1 MLTTQKRKFALAL
14 MSGKNKTASAIAA
27 GYSAKTARVKGSQL
41 AKDPEV
47 LAFIARKQCE
57 TVEVDEVPVY
67 RQKKSE
73 QEDKPRRREA
83 AAIPQPDDKPRRREA
98 AAIPQPDE
106 NNLEMPPSAVM
117 SPGIE
122 YMEDG
127 LPDPVKAMGRILVEN
142 LCIDPKLALDAAWR
156 LAQFT
161 HHKKGDTGKKSAK
174 GDAAK
179 KAANRFAV
187 PPPPRLVVNND
198 NEGNG

>member
-1 MLTTQKRKFALAL
+1 MRRREKWAEPYPAECVLDPGGGCADNAKTKNLRWR
-14 MSGKNKTASAIAA
+14 SCPGKNKTASAIAA

-83 AAIPQPDDKPRRREA
+83 AAIPQPD
-98 AAIPQPDE
+98 E
-106 NNLEMPPSAVM
+106 NNPEMPPSAVM

-127 LPDPVKAMGRILVEN
+127 LPDPVKAMGRLLVEN
-142 LCIDPKLALDAAWR
+142 INTDPRLALDAAYK

-161 HHKKGDTGKKSAK
+161 HHKKGMPVKIGK
-174 GDAAK
+174 
-179 KAANRFAV
+179 R
-187 PPPPRLVVNND
+187 
-198 NEGNG
+198 

>member
-57 TVEVDEVPVY
+57 TVELDEVPVY
-67 RQKKSE
+67 RQKKMQTE
-73 QEDKPRRREA
+73 ECHKEA
-83 AAIPQPDDKPRRREA
+83 PPAEKNSPVSLPPDDG
-98 AAIPQPDE
+98 Q
-106 NNLEMPPSAVM
+106 NLSPL
-117 SPGIE
+117 PGID

-142 LCIDPKLALDAAWR
+142 LIIDPKLALDAAWR
-156 LAQFT
+156 
-161 HHKKGDTGKKSAK
+161 
-174 GDAAK
+174 
-179 KAANRFAV
+179 
-187 PPPPRLVVNND
+187 
-198 NEGNG
+198 

>member
-14 MSGKNKTASAIAA
+14 MSGKNRTAAAIEA
-27 GYSAKTARVKGSQL
+27 GYSEKSARCKGSQL

-47 LAFIARKQCE
+47 LAFIARKQGE
-57 TVEVDEVPVY
+57 TVELDEVPVY
-67 RQKKSE
+67 RQKKMQTE
-73 QEDKPRRREA
+73 ECHQEAPPAEKNSPVSL
-83 AAIPQPDDKPRRREA
+83 PPDDG
-98 AAIPQPDE
+98 Q
-106 NNLEMPPSAVM
+106 NLSPL
-117 SPGIE
+117 PGID

-142 LCIDPKLALDAAWR
+142 LIIDPKLALDAAWR

-161 HHKKGDTGKKSAK
+161 HHKKGDAGKKSAK

>member
-41 AKDPEV
+41 GKDPEV
-47 LAFIARKQCE
+47 LAFIARKQGE
-57 TVEVDEVPVY
+57 TVKLDEVPVY
-67 RQKKSE
+67 QQKKMQTE
-73 QEDKPRRREA
+73 ECHQEAPPAEKNSPVSL
-83 AAIPQPDDKPRRREA
+83 PPDDG
-98 AAIPQPDE
+98 Q
-106 NNLEMPPSAVM
+106 NLSPL
-117 SPGIE
+117 PGID

-142 LCIDPKLALDAAWR
+142 LIIDPKLALDAAWR

-161 HHKKGDTGKKSAK
+161 HHKKGDAGKKSAK

-187 PPPPRLVVNND
+187 PPPPRLVVNNQ
-198 NEGNG
+198 NEESG

>member
-14 MSGKNKTASAIAA
+14 MSGKNRTAAAVEA
-27 GYSAKTARVKGSQL
+27 GYSEKSARCKGSQL

-47 LAFIARKQCE
+47 LAFIARKQGE

-67 RQKKSE
+67 RQKKTQACH
-73 QEDKPRRREA
+73 QEVPPAEKKNQVSVP
-83 AAIPQPDDKPRRREA
+83 PDDG
-98 AAIPQPDE
+98 Q
-106 NNLEMPPSAVM
+106 SF
-117 SPGIE
+117 SPLSGID

-142 LCIDPKLALDAAWR
+142 ISIDPKLALDAAWR

-161 HHKKGDTGKKSAK
+161 HHKKGDAGKKSAK

-179 KAANRFAV
+179 KVANRFAV

-198 NEGNG
+198 NEG

>member
-73 QEDKPRRREA
+73 QEDKPRRAVRRLQYHSRTKT
-83 AAIPQPDDKPRRREA
+83 IWRCHRPR
-98 AAIPQPDE
+98 
-106 NNLEMPPSAVM
+106 
-117 SPGIE
+117 
-122 YMEDG
+122 
-127 LPDPVKAMGRILVEN
+127 
-142 LCIDPKLALDAAWR
+142 
-156 LAQFT
+156 
-161 HHKKGDTGKKSAK
+161 
-174 GDAAK
+174 
-179 KAANRFAV
+179 
-187 PPPPRLVVNND
+187 
-198 NEGNG
+198 

>member
-1 MLTTQKRKFALAL
+1 MPQRCHLSHGNGR
-14 MSGKNKTASAIAA
+14 IYRAA
-27 GYSAKTARVKGSQL
+27 HQ
-41 AKDPEV
+41 
-47 LAFIARKQCE
+47 
-57 TVEVDEVPVY
+57 
-67 RQKKSE
+67 
-73 QEDKPRRREA
+73 
-83 AAIPQPDDKPRRREA
+83 
-98 AAIPQPDE
+98 
-106 NNLEMPPSAVM
+106 
-117 SPGIE
+117 
-122 YMEDG
+122 
-127 LPDPVKAMGRILVEN
+127 KAMGRILVEN

>member
-83 AAIPQPDDKPRRREA
+83 VCNTTA
-98 AAIPQPDE
+98 
-106 NNLEMPPSAVM
+106 
-117 SPGIE
+117 
-122 YMEDG
+122 
-127 LPDPVKAMGRILVEN
+127 GRN
-142 LCIDPKLALDAAWR
+142 
-156 LAQFT
+156 
-161 HHKKGDTGKKSAK
+161 KS
-174 GDAAK
+174 GDATA
-179 KAANRFAV
+179 RG
-187 PPPPRLVVNND
+187 D
-198 NEGNG
+198 ISWY

>member
-1 MLTTQKRKFALAL
+1 
-14 MSGKNKTASAIAA
+14 
-27 GYSAKTARVKGSQL
+27 
-41 AKDPEV
+41 
-47 LAFIARKQCE
+47 
-57 TVEVDEVPVY
+57 
-67 RQKKSE
+67 
-73 QEDKPRRREA
+73 
-83 AAIPQPDDKPRRREA
+83 
-98 AAIPQPDE
+98 
-106 NNLEMPPSAVM
+106 M

-161 HHKKGDTGKKSAK
+161 HHKKGIPGKIGK

-179 KAANRFAV
+179 KRLTV
-187 PPPPRLVVNND
+187 LRCHRPRLVVNND

>member
-1 MLTTQKRKFALAL
+1 
-14 MSGKNKTASAIAA
+14 
-27 GYSAKTARVKGSQL
+27 
-41 AKDPEV
+41 
-47 LAFIARKQCE
+47 

-73 QEDKPRRREA
+73 QE
-83 AAIPQPDDKPRRREA
+83 DKPRRREA

>member
-67 RQKKSE
+67 RQKNQS
-73 QEDKPRRREA
+73 RRINPVA
-83 AAIPQPDDKPRRREA
+83 VRRLQYHSRTK
-98 AAIPQPDE
+98 

-161 HHKKGDTGKKSAK
+161 HHKKGIPGKNRQKVMPRKS
-174 GDAAK
+174 G
-179 KAANRFAV
+179 
-187 PPPPRLVVNND
+187 
-198 NEGNG
+198 

>member
-73 QEDKPRRREA
+73 PEDKPRRREA
-83 AAIPQPDDKPRRREA
+83 AAIPQPDETNP
-98 AAIPQPDE
+98 
-106 NNLEMPPSAVM
+106 EMPPPAVM

-127 LPDPVKAMGRILVEN
+127 LPDPVKAMGRLLVEN
-142 LCIDPKLALDAAWR
+142 IN
-156 LAQFT
+156 T
-161 HHKKGDTGKKSAK
+161 
-174 GDAAK
+174 
-179 KAANRFAV
+179 
-187 PPPPRLVVNND
+187 
-198 NEGNG
+198 

>member
-1 MLTTQKRKFALAL
+1 MLTTQKRKFALAI

-27 GYSAKTARVKGSQL
+27 GYSEKTARVKGSQL

-47 LAFIARKQCE
+47 LAFIARKQGE

-67 RQKKSE
+67 RQKKMQTE
-73 QEDKPRRREA
+73 ECHQEAPPAEKNP
-83 AAIPQPDDKPRRREA
+83 PVSLPPDDRQSLTP
-98 AAIPQPDE
+98 
-106 NNLEMPPSAVM
+106 L
-117 SPGIE
+117 PGID

-142 LCIDPKLALDAAWR
+142 LIIDPKLALDAAWR

-161 HHKKGDTGKKSAK
+161 HHKKGGAGKKSAK

-187 PPPPRLVVNND
+187 PPPPRLVVNNQ
-198 NEGNG
+198 NEESG

>member
-57 TVEVDEVPVY
+57 TVEVDEDEVPVY

-73 QEDKPRRREA
+73 PE
-83 AAIPQPDDKPRRREA
+83 DKPRRREA

-106 NNLEMPPSAVM
+106 NN
-117 SPGIE
+117 
-122 YMEDG
+122 
-127 LPDPVKAMGRILVEN
+127 
-142 LCIDPKLALDAAWR
+142 
-156 LAQFT
+156 
-161 HHKKGDTGKKSAK
+161 
-174 GDAAK
+174 
-179 KAANRFAV
+179 
-187 PPPPRLVVNND
+187 
-198 NEGNG
+198 

>member
-1 MLTTQKRKFALAL
+1 
-14 MSGKNKTASAIAA
+14 
-27 GYSAKTARVKGSQL
+27 
-41 AKDPEV
+41 
-47 LAFIARKQCE
+47 AFIARKQGE

-83 AAIPQPDDKPRRREA
+83 AAIPQ
-98 AAIPQPDE
+98 QDE
-106 NNLEMPPSAVM
+106 TNPEMPPPVVI
-117 SPGIE
+117 SPSID

-142 LCIDPKLALDAAWR
+142 LIIDPKLALDAAWR

-161 HHKKGDTGKKSAK
+161 HYKKGDAGKKSAK

-179 KAANRFAV
+179 KAANR
-187 PPPPRLVVNND
+187 
-198 NEGNG
+198 

>member
-73 QEDKPRRREA
+73 Q
-83 AAIPQPDDKPRRREA
+83 
-98 AAIPQPDE
+98 DE
-106 NNLEMPPSAVM
+106 TNPEMPPPVVI

-127 LPDPVKAMGRILVEN
+127 LPDPVKAMGRLLVEN
-142 LCIDPKLALDAAWR
+142 INTDPRLALDAAYK

-161 HHKKGDTGKKSAK
+161 HHKKGDAGKKSAK

>member
-83 AAIPQPDDKPRRREA
+83 AAIPQPD
-98 AAIPQPDE
+98 E
-106 NNLEMPPSAVM
+106 NNPEMPPSAVM

-127 LPDPVKAMGRILVEN
+127 LPDPVKAMGRLLVEN
-142 LCIDPKLALDAAWR
+142 INTDPR

-161 HHKKGDTGKKSAK
+161 HHKKGDAGKKSAK

>member
-14 MSGKNKTASAIAA
+14 MSGKNRTAAAVEA
-27 GYSAKTARVKGSQL
+27 GYSEKSARCKGSQL

-47 LAFIARKQCE
+47 LAFIARKQGE

-67 RQKKSE
+67 RQKKT
-73 QEDKPRRREA
+73 QACHREVPPA
-83 AAIPQPDDKPRRREA
+83 EKKNQVSVPPDDG
-98 AAIPQPDE
+98 Q
-106 NNLEMPPSAVM
+106 SF
-117 SPGIE
+117 SPLSGID

-142 LCIDPKLALDAAWR
+142 ISIDPKLALDAAWR

-161 HHKKGDTGKKSAK
+161 HHKKGDAGKKSAK

-198 NEGNG
+198 NEG